1 MVDIQLWK
9 CVNGKRL
16 RTTFAAERNLGAFY
30 GSGKVSDDPYQSSN
44 CWWTLGEG
52 AWLEVQEWLHTLSG
66 HASLDSLTGLLDNCL
81 ISRHVLSNIPWYPE
95 SFHILR
101 IYVIKLRCLTAKS
114 SPTGLLVHKDPSLN
128 IQGIVLSI
136 PDIAK
141 HRLHVCLSLLSL
153 SRFSTKC
160 VLLTVKSLHCW
171 QDLASEALIGESGDV
186 AVPTCSM
193 QQLQCI
199 RLLKKLSHLK
209 EICILNDGRF
219 ISASPHI

>member
-30 GSGKVSDDPYQSSN
+30 GSGKVSDDPYQSLN

-66 HASLDSLTGLLDNCL
+66 HASLDSLTGPQANCL
-81 ISRHVLSNIPWYPE
+81 ISRHVLSNIRWYSE
-95 SFHILR
+95 SFHILDWD
-101 IYVIKLRCLTAKS
+101 VCLTAKS
-114 SPTGLLVHKDPSLN
+114 SLTGSLVRKDPSLN

-153 SRFSTKC
+153 SCFSTKC

-171 QDLASEALIGESGDV
+171 QDLASEALICESGYV
-186 AVPTCSM
+186 AVPTCS
-193 QQLQCI
+193 
-199 RLLKKLSHLK
+199 SF
-209 EICILNDGRF
+209 NAF
-219 ISASPHI
+219 AY